1 MYPDLNR
8 HQDALNEN
16 AVYSL
21 MMHTDLFMI
30 NEWETYLEDLRLNLQ
45 NKQSKSR
52 GFTKIGCGFMVK
64 KFTEGC
70 EQPYNREKLT

>member
-45 NKQSKSR
+45 NK
-52 GFTKIGCGFMVK
+52 
-64 KFTEGC
+64 
-70 EQPYNREKLT
+70 